1 MSNPRLRPTTAVPV
15 MSPIVYFN
23 GAYVPKQDVRISPD
37 DRGFVFA
44 DGLYEVLRAYGGRL
58 FEVDLHLRRLANGLT
73 ALEIGGVDVPA
84 LGTVFRELLDRNGLG
99 SADATVYLQITRG
112 AAPRTHWFP
121 NPLPPPTVYVEP
133 KAYSPRADPA
143 VGVSV
148 ITAPDIRWARCDI
161 KTIGILPNTLAQQR
175 ARAAGAI
182 EAVFVRDGVAI
193 EGTSS
198 AFFAVLD
205 GEVRTAPANNY
216 ILPSVSRAVTLRL
229 CREHGIPHAE
239 VPVFLQDLPWAS
251 ELFLASTTLEVMPI
265 VRVDGAPVGGGTPGP
280 VATRLN
286 ALFRA
291 EALRSRAGG

>member
-1 MSNPRLRPTTAVPV
+1 

-23 GAYVPKQDVRISPD
+23 GAYVPKDEVRISPD

-44 DGLYEVLRAYGGRL
+44 DGIYEVLRSYGGRL
-58 FEVDLHLRRLANGLT
+58 FELELHLRRLANGLA
-73 ALEIGGVDVPA
+73 ALEIGGVDVPGFA
-84 LGTVFRELLDRNGLG
+84 TVFPDVLARNGLG
-99 SADATVYLQITRG
+99 ASEATIYLQITRG

-121 NPLPPPTVYVEP
+121 NPLPPPTVYVEAKP
-133 KAYSPRADPA
+133 LSPRADPA
-143 VGVSV
+143 VGVAV
-148 ITAPDIRWARCDI
+148 ITVPDIRWARCDI
-161 KTIGILPNTLAQQR
+161 KAIAILPNTLANQR

-198 AFFAVLD
+198 AFFAVID

-229 CREHGIPHAE
+229 CRQHGIPHAE
-239 VPVFLQDLPWAS
+239 TPVFVQELPRAA

-265 VRVDGAPVGGGTPGP
+265 VQVDGWAVRDGRPGP
-280 VATRLN
+280 IATRLN

-291 EALRSRAGG
+291 EATRGSH